1 MTFAFICFLLFW
13 LIELIV
19 SDKQIFSAE
28 SQAELLERVQ
38 IALALFIVCVP
49 EGMPLAISMAL
60 ALSTDNLQHDNLL
73 IKNLNA
79 LETSGK
85 LTDIV
90 TSKTSTLTKGKLKV
104 TLVYTHNVMHEV
116 RKRSI
121 EP

>member
-1 MTFAFICFLLFW
+1 VTFAFICFLLFW

-104 TLVYTHNVMHEV
+104 ALVYTHNVLHEV

>member
-1 MTFAFICFLLFW
+1 VTFAFICFLLFW

>member
-1 MTFAFICFLLFW
+1 MIFAFICFFLYW
-13 LIELIV
+13 LIEVLV
-19 SDKQIFSAE
+19 SDDHILSAE
-28 SQAELLERVQ
+28 TLAKLLERVQ

-49 EGMPLAISMAL
+49 EGMPLAISVAL
-60 ALSTDNLQHDNLL
+60 ALSTDNIHYDNLL
-73 IKNLNA
+73 IKNLKA

-85 LTDIV
+85 LTEIV

-104 TLVYTHNVMHEV
+104 ALVYTHNVLHEV